1 MHGVGLEKKSHDS
14 SPLLLHTGGQDK
26 LLRIWDLRSGQLLQQ
41 LRPFT
46 QHVIKNGA
54 TTCLFRVCRTVR
66 ALSLTMPYSAV
77 AFGDDWKLARGDVV
91 GRTFLPALILPS
103 LDWFSFPGG

>member
-1 MHGVGLEKKSHDS
+1 MRWGSLKTNSHY
-14 SPLLLHTGGQDK
+14 SPPLLLLHTGGQDK
-26 LLRIWDLRSGQLLQQ
+26 LLRVWDLRSGQLLQQ

-46 QHVIKNGA
+46 QHVIKN
-54 TTCLFRVCRTVR
+54 VV
-66 ALSLTMPYSAV
+66 
-77 AFGDDWKLARGDVV
+77 FGDDWKLARGDVV

>member
-1 MHGVGLEKKSHDS
+1 M
-14 SPLLLHTGGQDK
+14 
-26 LLRIWDLRSGQLLQQ
+26 RIWDLRSGQLLQQ

-54 TTCLFRVCRTVR
+54 TTCLFPIC
-66 ALSLTMPYSAV
+66 ALPGSSPFTTLPV